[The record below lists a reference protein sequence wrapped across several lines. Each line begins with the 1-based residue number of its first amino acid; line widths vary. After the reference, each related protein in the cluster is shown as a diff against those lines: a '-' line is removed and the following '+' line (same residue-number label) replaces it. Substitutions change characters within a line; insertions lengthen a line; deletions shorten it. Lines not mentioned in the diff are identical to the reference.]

1 MGSLRSLR
9 NKEKDNSTHASRV
22 WNSQIMRKYMRE
34 IRPDTIED
42 LTDYCLYDTIATM
55 SSLQALKDLER
66 LLGIEE

>member
-1 MGSLRSLR
+1 
-9 NKEKDNSTHASRV
+9 
-22 WNSQIMRKYMRE
+22 MRKYMRE